1 MNRVAVTA
9 WSETVRPLTRTQ
21 AAEISDSGLA
31 EVGPRTDESWVI
43 STNSRVGIAV
53 GSDWELRVRPKIDVS
68 ALMFLLAYARD
79 PSGWSDARADFAV
92 ADDLFDAVAVGFS
105 LHALDALKRGALHG
119 YRHVDERLMSVR
131 GRVRFG
137 DQLARNMSLPLP
149 VEVSYDDY
157 TVDVLENRMLKTAA
171 VVLLRLARVPT
182 PARRR
187 LLRVRAL
194 LDEVGYVERP
204 REVVAPPLTRL
215 NIRYGPALRLAELI
229 LRASSIEAD
238 RDETGQ
244 SRGVSA
250 AAFVFDMNRI
260 FEDFVTTAFRE
271 AMAEHGGMVLSQVKP
286 YSLDDA
292 DPAKLPLQPDISW
305 WVDGECRA
313 VLDAKYKAITGGVMR
328 HPDAY
333 QMLAYCTAY
342 GLPRGYLLYAEDSG
356 AEPAV
361 HRIRNT
367 DVEIEVIAID
377 VGRPPDALLT
387 GVRRFARRVAA
398 QSAATVVREF
408 GLFPPSDEA
417 DHRRLQSGRKTEAA
431 PGRS

>member
-1 MNRVAVTA
+1 MNRIAVTA
-9 WSETVRPLTRTQ
+9 WSDTDRLLTRAQ
-21 AAEISDSGLA
+21 AAEIAASGLA
-31 EVGPRTDESWVI
+31 DVRPRADDLWRI
-43 STNSRVGIAV
+43 STNSLVGIAV

-79 PSGWSDARADFAV
+79 PSGWSDTRADFAV
-92 ADDLFDAVAVGFS
+92 AHDLFDAVSVGFS
-105 LHALDALKRGALHG
+105 LHALSALKRGALHG

-137 DQLARNMSLPLP
+137 DQLARSMTLPLP

-171 VVLLRLARVPT
+171 TILLRLARVPT

-215 NIRYGPALRLAELI
+215 NMRYGPALRLAELI
-229 LRASSIEAD
+229 LRASSIETD
-238 RDETGQ
+238 REKTTEG
-244 SRGVSA
+244 RRVSA

-271 AMAEHGGMVLSQVKP
+271 AMVEHGGTVLSQVKP

-305 WVDGECRA
+305 WVDGKCRA
-313 VLDAKYKAITGGVMR
+313 VLDAKYKAITAGVMR

-342 GLPRGYLLYAEDSG
+342 GLPRGYLVYASDSG

-361 HRIRNT
+361 HRIRNAN
-367 DVEIEVIAID
+367 VEIEVVTID
-377 VGRPPDALLT
+377 VGLKPDDLLRRARALAL
-387 GVRRFARRVAA
+387 RVAGPRM
-398 QSAATVVREF
+398 AAVAEV
-408 GLFPPSDEA
+408 GPV
-417 DHRRLQSGRKTEAA
+417 AA
-431 PGRS
+431 